1 MKKVFLS
8 ERLRVLETI
17 RYFRKDSLFFR
28 FYLLTFIIAFALIL
42 ISSFY
47 ISELINENNRARN
60 ERLNQQILERT
71 VNQIDNSLS
80 FLDQILQV
88 AGNNK
93 YIIDAIIRPNPI
105 YADRNQDV
113 VSFLKEIQENNPYIT
128 QIWLYED
135 TVGTVFS
142 SSGTVKHYES
152 ENASFQLLQMLDQME
167 QNADTHILHGDSRAR
182 ALLTLYEGELY
193 LCYQFI
199 TATDSG
205 FLGTIVAKINDN
217 YLFSSTVDQV
227 DNLNY
232 AITVYSGEDLL
243 YSNADPD
250 GLSALSKGEIIEFTS
265 LFSQWQYCLYPKEY
279 SGTSVGQILRQMAPF
294 LLVMTIC
301 GLGIALVIAEK
312 SYYPIYTLTR
322 QLQKNSGSEFL
333 QEGDGDH
340 TEIGFLYR
348 TYSSLLQDKKRAE
361 FLIQDARPE
370 LEKRLFSQLING
382 VEYTQEQLRQQLD
395 NIHSGFSV
403 SGSWRVFILYFDPND
418 RRETLTSY
426 LTLRDVEH
434 GILERFPKKLGE
446 MQYLQKNDYGILILQ
461 YAPNTAPDQCA
472 VWAEEFEK
480 QLERMLRLQGVAY
493 VSAWSGVFSSLCDLD
508 RVCQETNETIR
519 RQIYMNSDNTDP
531 EPAAGNGI
539 QQEDVQELLRQLK
552 ELLNQNEIAE
562 AEQCLEKAFQI
573 IHSQSDQTVEAY
585 QLFLDTLIERSIQLN
600 AEKQFATKD
609 YQEIYGALQSADDWE
624 MLSIEAKKAA
634 DRIFEFIK
642 SQSLCRKNRFVEKA
656 KEYVRDHY
664 SNGDL
669 SLQMIAD
676 NVGISASYLS
686 NLFATQTG
694 EALVTYINQYRI
706 NVAISLL
713 QSTTISIKEV
723 GFKTGFNTAQNFNRV
738 FKRITGKNPGMY
750 RANPQEPGLSNHEG
764 DSPHDPH
771 S

>member
-47 ISELINENNRARN
+47 ISDLINENNRARN

-333 QEGDGDH
+333 QEGDSDH

-600 AEKQFATKD
+600 AKKQFATKD

-723 GFKTGFNTAQNFNRV
+723 GFKAGFNTAQNFNRV